1 MPAKH
6 HLWSSAWRSAAAV
19 LRGRKLQIFW
29 ATRDSRDQPPVMVSC
44 RESMDSAWFCIPL
57 SVLRV
62 QFRCP
67 YPYYPYPCPLFQ
79 TWDLQ
84 YLVIYPSVGRHL
96 ESRLTQDQSKSSRSS
111 QWLSHLPGVTNLRWL
126 RRRKCWE
133 KLVLSLVHQSTSAP
147 ELIFLLDWCG
157 NPENPAVQHDVRLV
171 WLQPSKSR
179 CSKRLWNHVE
189 SCQAS
194 ENITSISWLI
204 AGWVIPLFY
213 LLFPNLFFLST
224 SSWNLWHLMTV
235 QSFETCPLPRMFL
248 RSYGAIRCPMVEFGE
263 DWLYFRPVPPVSK

>member
-44 RESMDSAWFCIPL
+44 RESMDSAWFCIRL

-179 CSKRLWNHVE
+179 FSKRLWNHVE
-189 SCQAS
+189 SCQACS

-204 AGWVIPLFY
+204 AGWVIPLFSSPICFF
-213 LLFPNLFFLST
+213 FPLHLETYDILWLS
-224 SSWNLWHLMTV
+224 SLSKLV
-235 QSFETCPLPRMFL
+235 PCPGSF
-248 RSYGAIRCPMVEFGE
+248 
-263 DWLYFRPVPPVSK
+263 

>member
-1 MPAKH
+1 
-6 HLWSSAWRSAAAV
+6 
-19 LRGRKLQIFW
+19 
-29 ATRDSRDQPPVMVSC
+29 MVSC
-44 RESMDSAWFCIPL
+44 RESMDSAWFCIRL

-179 CSKRLWNHVE
+179 FSKRPLE
-189 SCQAS
+189 SCRIMS
-194 ENITSISWLI
+194 S
-204 AGWVIPLFY
+204 LFRKY
-213 LLFPNLFFLST
+213 HIHQLADCRLSDSTLLFSNLLFLST

-235 QSFETCPLPRMFL
+235 QSFETCPLPRIFL
-248 RSYGAIRCPMVEFGE
+248 RSYSAHGRILGGLAILSTSSSSFQVTVR
-263 DWLYFRPVPPVSK
+263 WRW